1 MSAGSPGG
9 NGNAVAMAQLA
20 NSAQVGGF
28 TFTQLYGNLGS
39 QVGNDVAAAQ
49 QDQTQAQ
56 SQLTQAQ
63 TERSQVSGVSL
74 NDEATKLLQFQQ
86 AYDAVGKLVGV
97 LSNLTTTLL
106 DMVPV
111 HLGAMMLTSLNPVHQ
126 EFINSLNL
134 VTQQMN
140 TDELRSI
147 SRAGLK
153 HRADVSGQSPDQV
166 SESAVRARRAVGV
179 ATDHHQSVEREK
191 RGRRRRAKPARNC
204 FDDITLTYVQTL
216 AA

>member
-1 MSAGSPGG
+1 MIQEQNTTLPGYMTSLNTLAQSFSDAVNGQLAQGVDQNGNTPSTPLFSYDLATNAASTIAVNNLTPDQIAAASAGSPGG

-28 TFTQLYGNLGS
+28 TFTQFYGNLGS

-111 HLGAMMLTSLNPVHQ
+111 
-126 EFINSLNL
+126 
-134 VTQQMN
+134 
-140 TDELRSI
+140 
-147 SRAGLK
+147 
-153 HRADVSGQSPDQV
+153 
-166 SESAVRARRAVGV
+166 
-179 ATDHHQSVEREK
+179 
-191 RGRRRRAKPARNC
+191 PA
-204 FDDITLTYVQTL
+204 
-216 AA
+216 